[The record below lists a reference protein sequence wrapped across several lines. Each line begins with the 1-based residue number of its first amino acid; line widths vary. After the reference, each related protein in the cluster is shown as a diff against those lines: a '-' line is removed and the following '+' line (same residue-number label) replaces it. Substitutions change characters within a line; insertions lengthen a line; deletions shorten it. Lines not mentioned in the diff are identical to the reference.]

1 METSEQLRAR
11 YVCSARRIVVKV
23 GTNVLA
29 SPGMSLNEERV
40 ASISEQIVRLVKG
53 GRQVALVSSGAIGA
67 GMADLGMKQRP
78 QTLPEL
84 QASASVGQ
92 GRLVSGY
99 EAGFHRHGLH
109 AGQILLTRDD
119 FDSRERYL
127 NASNT
132 MRALFDLG
140 CVPVINENDT
150 ISTDEIRFGD
160 NDLLAA
166 YVTHLIRA
174 ELLILLTS
182 VPGLYVGEPR
192 PAAVRSVHESLV
204 PRDGRLVVA
213 DVVEKVDDEV
223 GRLAYGETTP
233 GGTGGMES
241 KLEAARMATEAGE
254 AALMAD
260 GTAKDVLLDIMAGEK
275 VGTLFLPARKRLRS
289 RKRWLRFTSR
299 PRGAVVVDDGARRAL
314 CEKGKSLLP
323 IGITAVDGEFAP
335 GDAVRIVGCDG
346 EEFARGLTNYSS
358 AEVEKIKGL
367 RTGQIEATLGHK
379 FYDEVVH
386 RDNLALLG

>member
-11 YVCSARRIVVKV
+11 HVCSAARIVVKV

-29 SPGMSLNEERV
+29 SPGMGLDEGRV
-40 ASISEQIVRLVKG
+40 AHISEQIARLVKG

-78 QTLPEL
+78 LTLPGL

-132 MRALFDLG
+132 MHALFELG

-166 YVTHLIRA
+166 HVTHLIRA

-182 VPGLYVGEPR
+182 VPGLYVREPR
-192 PAAVRSVHESLV
+192 PAAVRSVHEPLASGEKLFF
-204 PRDGRLVVA
+204 VA
-213 DVVEKVDDEV
+213 DVVEKVDEEV
-223 GRLAYGETTP
+223 GQLAYGETTP
-233 GGTGGMES
+233 GGTGGMDS
-241 KLEAARMATEAGE
+241 KLTAARMATEAGE
-254 AALMAD
+254 TAVMAD
-260 GTAKDVLLDIMAGEK
+260 GTEDNVLIRLMAGEK
-275 VGTLFLPARKRLRS
+275 VGTLFLPARRKLRS

-299 PRGAVVVDDGARRAL
+299 PRGAVVVDDGARKAL

-323 IGITAVDGEFAP
+323 IGITAVNGQFAP
-335 GDAVRIVGCDG
+335 GDAVRIVGPDG
-346 EEFARGLTNYSS
+346 EEFARGLSNYSS
-358 AEVEKIKGL
+358 AEIEQIKGL
-367 RTGQIEATLGHK
+367 RTDQIERTLGHK

-386 RDNLALLG
+386 RDNMALLG